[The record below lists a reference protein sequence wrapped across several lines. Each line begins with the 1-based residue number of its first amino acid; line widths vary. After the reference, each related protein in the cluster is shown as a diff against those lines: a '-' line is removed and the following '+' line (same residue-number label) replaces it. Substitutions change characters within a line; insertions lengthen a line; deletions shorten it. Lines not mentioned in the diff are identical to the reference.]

1 MQRFGTALVIAGLAI
16 YGLSRVILPAE
27 RIAPTATVQMS
38 MARDVPAAA
47 IDFVLLGGIL
57 HMLGSR
63 YALARAVGVLVIVLA
78 LAVPMIVRMPGQFP
92 FIMFGLIVVAVM
104 VIMPRL
110 PRSHMTLPLWVQA
123 ILARLW
129 VAPRRAGIALFLL
142 SATWVAAVRLRVIPL
157 PLRGHEF
164 ALVWAPLATAVAG
177 LVGFWWEPFGDRR
190 RGALTP
196 AGERWRLAY
205 TGDWPECP
213 RGYVTVY
220 VGPEIH
226 VGTRDMMRP
235 INAAQVGDM
244 FWQSEGRDA
253 RAGWKY
259 RDNNTGREY
268 VVAFRF
274 NGRGEAERFYNAVVR
289 AVHRSQTVWWDEWR
303 PLTISLGM
311 SDTDRSRGGARA
323 IAVYRQVACP
333 RCAAEAVGSPM
344 CPHCGGKRF
353 TTEEDTVN
361 VIVPAGVQP
370 GHTITVPS
378 RGNRDANG
386 VSGPLIIT
394 IGESG

>member
-16 YGLSRVILPAE
+16 YGLAHVILPAE
-27 RIAPTATVQMS
+27 RIAPTATVQVS
-38 MARDVPAAA
+38 IARDVPAAA
-47 IDFVLLGGIL
+47 INFVLLGGIL
-57 HMLGSR
+57 YMLGSR
-63 YALARAVGVLVIVLA
+63 YAVARAVGVLVIVLA
-78 LAVPMIVRMPGQFP
+78 LTAPIIIRMPGQFP
-92 FIMFGLIVVAVM
+92 FIIFWLIVVAAM
-104 VIMPRL
+104 VIVPRL
-110 PRSHMTLPLWVQA
+110 PRPRVILPLWVQA
-123 ILARLW
+123 LLARAW
-129 VAPRRAGIALFLL
+129 MAPGSAGMALFLL
-142 SATWVAAVRLRVIPL
+142 SATWVTAVRLRVIPV

-164 ALVWAPLATAVAG
+164 ALVWAPLAAAVAG

-190 RGALTP
+190 QGALTP
-196 AGERWRLAY
+196 TGERWRLAY
-205 TGDWPECP
+205 MGDWPECP

-226 VGTRDMMRP
+226 IGTRDMMRP
-235 INAAQVGDM
+235 INAAQVRDV

-303 PLTISLGM
+303 PLTISLGLT
-311 SDTDRSRGGARA
+311 DTDRSRGGARA
-323 IAVYRQVACP
+323 IAVCRQVACP

-353 TTEEDTVN
+353 TTEEDTVH
-361 VIVPAGVQP
+361 VMVPAGVQS
-370 GHTITVPS
+370 GHTITVPG

-394 IGESG
+394 IGKGR